1 MARYRPVLLGDAVAE
16 VENDFIDI
24 APAPALGRI
33 VAFDD
38 RVAGAGK
45 VVALLGRVD
54 VDDTGDGFTVRV
66 GQVAEGHSLGAGT
79 PDGHRAPAAP

>member
-24 APAPALGRI
+24 APAPALGRL

-38 RVAGAGK
+38 RVPGLMKMFCGMTM
-45 VVALLGRVD
+45 R
-54 VDDTGDGFTVRV
+54 
-66 GQVAEGHSLGAGT
+66 
-79 PDGHRAPAAP
+79 